1 MKKTLPVLLF
11 CCCLRLPAQT
21 VEWVG
26 LAGDGELYNP
36 ANWDTRARKGSVQAP
51 PATWVDANGLFLSDL
66 YVYEAGISSGKP
78 ILLDG
83 RKLHLGPGGT
93 LTLVDNGI
101 GNTEM
106 RPSRV
111 LVEDGHLSAR
121 FLARIAVELRG
132 ESTLTLEGPNNCLN
146 ETSIEVVPSSTATV
160 TFTDKDVARV
170 RKEDLGKFMRDGKPV
185 QDKADVVV
193 EAKGNGTILRFLA
206 R

>member
-1 MKKTLPVLLF
+1 MKVICLCLLF
-11 CCCLRLPAQT
+11 GCRLLPAQT

-51 PATWVDANGLFLSDL
+51 PSTWVDANGLFLHDL
-66 YVYEAGISSGKP
+66 FVYEAGLSSGKP

-101 GNTEM
+101 GHTEM
-106 RPSRV
+106 KVSRI
-111 LVEDGHLSAR
+111 LVEDGHLSVR

-146 ETSIEVVPSSTATV
+146 ESSIEVVPSSTATV

-170 RKEDLGKFMRDGKPV
+170 RKEDMGKFTRNKKPI
-185 QDKADVVV
+185 QDKVDVVV
-193 EAKGNGTILRFLA
+193 EAKGNGTILRFQA